1 MVVVGVSLVESVED
15 SVVVVKG
22 PTVVGVSVSVVAGS
36 VVGVIGDSVV
46 VVVVVWSSGS

>member
-22 PTVVGVSVSVVAGS
+22 PTVVGVSVVAGS

-46 VVVVVWSSGS
+46 VVVVVCSSGS